1 MSNKKNNSLVPLIS
15 TIVVA
20 AVALVVAIIA
30 VVMLT
35 GDNNNTSTSGG
46 TSAQPDTSVSE
57 PFRPT
62 QELVDECTYAAH
74 DLVAGS
80 YRVVRLF
87 VTDGLPHFDEPY
99 GNKPEDGIYTV
110 DSKEYTS
117 LAQIEEF
124 VKSIYTEEAADKVL
138 YNVDGNGLTVF
149 QNREILVTVEETY
162 EGTGEAP
169 ATAES
174 GPKYKTETVLGI
186 SADFIPAAD
195 YDKDWSICRI
205 AIVPVSETECDLTV
219 YLDGLDP
226 ETATD
231 ADKDSILNM
240 SMVKSGEEWRL
251 TEFVY

>member
-1 MSNKKNNSLVPLIS
+1 MSKQKTSMAPVIS
-15 TIVVA
+15 TIIVAVLAIVVT
-20 AVALVVAIIA
+20 VIA
-30 VVMLT
+30 VLMIT
-35 GDNNNTSTSGG
+35 GNRNNSGTDSGG
-46 TSAQPDTSVSE
+46 ASQPGAGNSE

-74 DLVAGS
+74 DLVADS

-87 VTDGLPHFDEPY
+87 ITDGLPHFDEPY

-110 DSKEYTS
+110 DSREYTS
-117 LAQIEEF
+117 LEQIREF
-124 VKSIYTEEAADKVL
+124 VSSVYTEEAAERVL
-138 YNVDGNGLTVF
+138 TDIDGNGLAVY

-162 EGTGEAP
+162 EGTGEAS
-169 ATAES
+169 TAES

-186 SADFIPAAD
+186 SADFVPATD
-195 YDKDWSICRI
+195 YTKDWSSCRI
-205 AIVPVSETECDLTV
+205 AIVPVSETECSLTV

-226 ETATD
+226 DTATE

-240 SMVKSGEEWRL
+240 SMVKLGEEWRL